1 VGVAYRVLGPLEA
14 LVEGRPA
21 ELGAPRH
28 RALLVL
34 LLAQA
39 NAVVPVHRL
48 IDEIWGDAPPAS
60 AANLVQGAVSH
71 LRKVLGRDA
80 IVTRGAGYVVTVAPN
95 ALDLHRF
102 ERLAEEGSLAL
113 EQGDFK
119 EAAAAL
125 AAALD
130 LWLGPALADLNE
142 EPCVQ
147 PIAARLDELRLL
159 ASERWLEAELGR
171 GRHAD
176 VLPDLRDL
184 VSEHPLRERA
194 HALLMQALYRSGRQ
208 AEALEAYRSAR
219 ASLVLELGI
228 EPGAALQELHDRM
241 LQQDPALLPPAPQGS
256 LGLPVASPA
265 GGRGSILVAPLK
277 LDSLELLSALAEP
290 LARKPE
296 REIIMVGTVADGDRL
311 AFLSRELEARREGLI
326 ERGVVARAAA
336 FTSLTPGADVARLA
350 TEHDVDLLLVD
361 APDGLLEDARLLALL
376 EQAPSDV
383 AVLAGAQTWPLNS
396 GARRQPVLVPFGG
409 ASHDW
414 AAIELGAWLALNTSA
429 PLRLAGATGGYGG
442 RDASRLLAS
451 ASLAVQHALGVPA
464 EPVLVEP
471 HPDALVAAAES
482 SLVIVGLTERWRREG
497 LGRSRTAL
505 ATRGSAPTVLVR
517 RGGRP
522 GGLAP
527 RGSDTRFTWTLTNA

>member
-21 ELGAPRH
+21 ALGAPRH

-80 IVTRGAGYVVTVAPN
+80 IVTRGPGYVVTVVPN

-102 ERLAEEGSLAL
+102 ERLAEGGSLAL
-113 EQGDFK
+113 EHGDFE

-130 LWLGPALADLNE
+130 LWFGPALADLNE

-159 ASERWLEAELGR
+159 ASERWLEAEVGR

-194 HALLMQALYRSGRQ
+194 HALLMQSLYRSGRQ

-219 ASLVLELGI
+219 TSLVRELGL
-228 EPGAALQELHDRM
+228 EPGPALQELHDQM
-241 LQQDPALLPPAPQGS
+241 LQQDPALLPPVPQGPRR
-256 LGLPVASPA
+256 LPVTSPA
-265 GGRGSILVAPLK
+265 GALGSILVAPLTH
-277 LDSLELLSALAEP
+277 DSLEVLSAVAEP

-311 AFLSRELEARREGLI
+311 APLSRELEVRREALL
-326 ERGVVARAAA
+326 ERGVMARAAA

-383 AVLAGAQTWPLNS
+383 AVLAGAQTWPPHS
-396 GARRQPVLVPFGG
+396 GDRRRQVLVPFGG

-414 AAIELGAWLALNTSA
+414 AAIELGAWLALNTNA
-429 PLRLAGATGGYGG
+429 PLRLAGATDGYGG

-517 RGGRP
+517 RGVRP

-527 RGSDTRFTWTLTNA
+527 RESDTRFTWTLANA

>member
-21 ELGAPRH
+21 ALGAPRH

-80 IVTRGAGYVVTVAPN
+80 ILTRGPGYAVTVAPN

-102 ERLAEEGSLAL
+102 ERRAQEGSLAL
-113 EQGDFK
+113 EQGDFE

-130 LWLGPALADLNE
+130 LWFGPALADLHE

-176 VLPDLRDL
+176 VLPDVRDL

-219 ASLVLELGI
+219 ESLVRDLGI
-228 EPGAALQELHDRM
+228 EPGPALQELHDRM
-241 LQQDPALLPPAPQGS
+241 LQQDPALLPAPQGPR
-256 LGLPVASPA
+256 GLPVASP
-265 GGRGSILVAPLK
+265 GGALGSVLVAPLK
-277 LDSLELLSALAEP
+277 LDSLEVLSALAEP
-290 LARKPE
+290 LARKPQ

-311 AFLSRELEARREGLI
+311 TSLSRELEVRRERLI

-350 TEHDVDLLLVD
+350 SEHDVDLLLVD

-383 AVLAGAQTWPLNS
+383 AVLAGAQTSPLES
-396 GARRQPVLVPFGG
+396 GDRRRPVLVPFGG

-414 AAIELGAWLALNTSA
+414 AAIELGAWLALNTNT
-429 PLRLAGATGGYGG
+429 PLRLAGATDGYGG

-451 ASLAVQHALGVPA
+451 DSLAVQHALGVPA

-471 HPDALVAAAES
+471 QPDALVAAAES
-482 SLVIVGLTERWRREG
+482 SFVIVGLTERWRREG

-517 RGGRP
+517 CEARP

-527 RGSDTRFTWTLTNA
+527 RESDTRFTWTLANA